1 MQNMAEITVNNKLA
15 IADRRFLNQ
24 NTRSCIC
31 FSDEA
36 SHRFLPAHQNPFGQ
50 PCASAVQISHE
61 PHGWQQST
69 IYDCY
74 LPGAKACLYASCS
87 LALLRLLF
95 INNVPHPLPL
105 KHSPPAKPLQT
116 AEIIK
121 ALFHFRLCVFRFRE
135 RSH

>member
-74 LPGAKACLYASCS
+74 LPGAKACLYAPCS

-95 INNVPHPLPL
+95 INNAPHPLPL
-105 KHSPPAKPLQT
+105 KHSPRQN
-116 AEIIK
+116 
-121 ALFHFRLCVFRFRE
+121 LFKQPR
-135 RSH
+135 